1 MFLCSSLLFK
11 SCFALR
17 LYFIVAISIFVVYVA
32 FGQIMHAVAH
42 TYIHTYKYNDTHK
55 FNLQIKLNYFYATAR
70 QQHLEAAKN
79 TTLRLSSFHSAPV
92 VFQVPCLLPLPLF
105 NECHKVCFVSVFV
118 GVVLCFCSIFDGI
131 FMKLWILNFTTFL
144 ILQLVRCAVVWWP
157 DIWTANCC
165 RPVLYW
171 ILWPLA
177 NCMRI
182 FCVCFCV

>member
-17 LYFIVAISIFVVYVA
+17 LYFIVAISIFVFYVA

-79 TTLRLSSFHSAPV
+79 TTLRLSPSTLLQLFFKYPAFFHFHFLMNAIKFV
-92 VFQVPCLLPLPLF
+92 LFLLVF
-105 NECHKVCFVSVFV
+105 
-118 GVVLCFCSIFDGI
+118 VLCFAFA
-131 FMKLWILNFTTFL
+131 LFL
-144 ILQLVRCAVVWWP
+144 MAFL
-157 DIWTANCC
+157 
-165 RPVLYW
+165 
-171 ILWPLA
+171 
-177 NCMRI
+177 
-182 FCVCFCV
+182 